1 MNTIARIVRA
11 MRTYR
16 KLHATWRTAWA
27 MSERRV
33 FP

>member
-1 MNTIARIVRA
+1 MIARLIRA

-16 KLHATWRTAWA
+16 RLHATWRAAWVMA
-27 MSERRV
+27 ERRV